1 MKQFEFDYNKDH
13 ESLKRQYYE
22 IKEFAKEILPKGQFR
37 EFVNKQAA
45 IDEAVYS
52 CRNVLLAGFK
62 AQAGTELSGKLSKDE
77 ADELFDKKYDTD
89 TALVIEGSVT
99 DVVMQVAEIEQELGD
114 LKQKMEEAMATGGM

>member
-1 MKQFEFDYNKDH
+1 
-13 ESLKRQYYE
+13 
-22 IKEFAKEILPKGQFR
+22 
-37 EFVNKQAA
+37 
-45 IDEAVYS
+45 
-52 CRNVLLAGFK
+52 
-62 AQAGTELSGKLSKDE
+62 LSGKLSKDE